1 MKNAAPNMLKE
12 GAFFYGFT
20 FSINHWPHWETV
32 SKIRKEFFIVFQC
45 RPIGNMHKTI
55 DFIGDLK
62 SDGCF
67 KWHTPSHGVQ
77 KCQKAFIFGGFQAFS
92 MGRLCLWFGIVAAL
106 FVRFFSHFMLIHGWG
121 KGVSNYEINAFK
133 NTTDHEKYLFVV
145 VSQARAG
152 G

>member
-1 MKNAAPNMLKE
+1 MKPN
-12 GAFFYGFT
+12 
-20 FSINHWPHWETV
+20 
-32 SKIRKEFFIVFQC
+32 QC

-92 MGRLCLWFGIVAAL
+92 TGRL
-106 FVRFFSHFMLIHGWG
+106 
-121 KGVSNYEINAFK
+121 
-133 NTTDHEKYLFVV
+133 
-145 VSQARAG
+145 
-152 G
+152 

>member
-1 MKNAAPNMLKE
+1 MLRGVFLQGEAPSI
-12 GAFFYGFT
+12 GSFAFF
-20 FSINHWPHWETV
+20 N
-32 SKIRKEFFIVFQC
+32 QC

-92 MGRLCLWFGIVAAL
+92 MGRLCFLMTTVPLPIV
-106 FVRFFSHFMLIHGWG
+106 G
-121 KGVSNYEINAFK
+121 
-133 NTTDHEKYLFVV
+133 
-145 VSQARAG
+145 
-152 G
+152 